1 MSKSVVKIGELAKY
15 HKEHSVQETQATLEK
30 YHADVQSAL
39 ILLSDKYAENNACF
53 VSLGVRIEVK
63 MYASGQRIFDTTVGI
78 PEKEFQRLTEKIKEL
93 Q

>member
-1 MSKSVVKIGELAKY
+1 MKRGVVNIRELAKY
-15 HKEHSVQETQATLEK
+15 HKEHSIQETQATLEK

-39 ILLSDKYAENNACF
+39 ILLSDKYDENNACF

-63 MYASGQRIFDTTVGI
+63 MYAGEQRILDTTVGI
-78 PEKEFQRLTEKIKEL
+78 PEDEFKRLNERIKEL